1 MKKATKISIL
11 KSANVVPPILW
22 CPWAIAPLSPLDNPP
37 LSKRVL
43 FADKSSNTDKI
54 LLEQVVVGDLLQN
67 IYLFWKDYVL
77 MVTLRET

>member
-1 MKKATKISIL
+1 MTPIKVFTWKQRRCSWLQESNVPQTNKSMVESLRESCLL
-11 KSANVVPPILW
+11 K
-22 CPWAIAPLSPLDNPP
+22 
-37 LSKRVL
+37 
-43 FADKSSNTDKI
+43 KSSNTDKI